1 MLEANLTCT
10 VLEMWHSQLQK
21 LVDCFHYT
29 IADFSRHLRPG
40 AMSWY
45 TYHGPVKPSTHV
57 LSEYDIVLTTYETI
71 AAQLKKFHKS
81 NSVEETIYS
90 VTWHRVILDEGR

>member
-1 MLEANLTCT
+1 L
-10 VLEMWHSQLQK
+10 HSATDVAQPVKKVGRSL
-21 LVDCFHYT
+21 FI
-29 IADFSRHLRPG
+29 IAITDFSRHLRPG
-40 AMSWY
+40 AMTWR
-45 TYHGPVKPSTHV
+45 TYHGPVKPSIDG

-90 VTWHRVILDEGR
+90 VTWHRVILDEGT